1 MNDSDYRQYCLDLLG
16 QFSEQMARETK
27 QASPDDPLRELAEQF
42 AEIASGKD
50 LYETGPAIVNRLF
63 ASCPQLAPSLPRE
76 ILWFLGGDCLH
87 FMPDDELQVFQE
99 LDDMRQNAAAAGETL
114 DYQQAKAKLLKLQ

>member
-87 FMPDDELQVFQE
+87 FMPDEEIAQFQQLDEEREQ
-99 LDDMRQNAAAAGETL
+99 AAAQGNVYDLAE
-114 DYQQAKAKLLKLQ
+114 ARAKLLNLQ